1 MAELPRMHL
10 ARAPLL
16 VCAVSLASGI
26 LIGHFLHADSS
37 PFRIIVA
44 VFMALPLSLAA
55 VFVRR
60 QKHGAATL
68 FVIVTFLLSGTL
80 LSLIETRQLDPPR
93 IKRMFDDNVLA
104 ANEPVELTAVV
115 EGPVQSAPDGLYL
128 TMRTESLLVRGT
140 ERVATGDVLLLA
152 HLAGPEVRNEYERLE
167 LRHGARLRVMTTLD
181 RDEDYRNPGV
191 MPFTEYLDRKG
202 YDATGVIKSPLLLE
216 RLDDAPVFLP
226 LAWLYGWREQ
236 LEAEFDQRFS
246 PETAGVLDAVLL
258 GNRYKISRT
267 VADRFRAG
275 GTFHV
280 LVIAGLH
287 ISFIAGIVFLLMRRI
302 TRNRIVQFA
311 CAIVFLFAY
320 SIMVGAQEPVMRA
333 ALVFSL
339 GIFAPLVWRR
349 ANSLNVIA
357 GAALALLVWRPNDLF
372 DPSFQL
378 TFLSVISIVTMAV
391 PILNRMQAVGSWR
404 PTHETPYPP
413 ICPSW
418 FRKLSESLFWSER
431 GWKAEMAQSNVRYKL
446 FKTRIAEKLERW
458 RVQRILRFA
467 VSAIVVSVS
476 VQLGM
481 LPALIIYFHR
491 VSSASLFLNI
501 FVGMTMAAIVF
512 LAVLAVAV
520 VQLNSSLATPLVWM
534 AEKLE
539 RLMVHAVDPFSRFGV
554 AAMRLPHYRGW
565 LAAVYVLYFVALTVL
580 IVEFAGWNPLR
591 PDLIV
596 RNPRRI
602 IGRSLVS
609 KVALGFA
616 ILLAIVLAHPLSA
629 VRADG
634 ILHIDFLDVG
644 QGDSALITTPDGTTL
659 LIDGGGRPNIDW
671 NAANDAEPAFER
683 DTGSIGERVVSEYL
697 WARGLDR
704 VDYVLPTHAD
714 ADHIDGLNDVARNF
728 KVRGAIVAR
737 TPADDSEYSRFAAT
751 MKEAGV
757 PIERVGSGDVLRFGE
772 VAAEVLWPPSSADAT
787 APYQNNDGL
796 VLRVRYRD
804 KTFLFLADIEK
815 EAEAAL
821 LKSAADLHVDVVKVA
836 HHGSHTSSIQPL
848 VNATQ
853 PSLAIISVG
862 RTSIFGH
869 PHKEVVERWRAIGAQ
884 VMTTGEKG
892 TISVVTE
899 GKKLSVST
907 YVNR

>member
-16 VCAVSLASGI
+16 VCAASLASG
-26 LIGHFLHADSS
+26 LLAGHFINADSS
-37 PFRIIVA
+37 QFQIIIAVVVA
-44 VFMALPLSLAA
+44 LLLFLAI

-60 QKHGAATL
+60 QKHGVSTL
-68 FVIVTFLLSGTL
+68 LVVATFLLSGIL
-80 LSLIETRQLDPPR
+80 LAETRELDPGR
-93 IKRMFDDNVLA
+93 IKRMFDDNALA
-104 ANEPVELTAVV
+104 VNEPVELTAVV
-115 EGPVQSAPDGLYL
+115 EGPVQSAPNGLYL
-128 TMRTESLLVRGT
+128 TVRTESLRVRGS
-140 ERVATGDVLLLA
+140 ERSAAGDVLLLA
-152 HLAGPEVRNEYERLE
+152 HVSSPEVRNEYEHLE

-191 MPFTEYLDRKG
+191 LPFTEYLDRKG
-202 YDATGVIKSPLLLE
+202 YDATGVIKSPLLVE
-216 RLDDAPVFLP
+216 RLDEAPVFLP
-226 LAWLYGWREQ
+226 LAWLYEWREQ
-236 LEAEFDQRFS
+236 LEAQFDQRFS

-258 GNRYKISRT
+258 GNRYKISRS

-287 ISFIAGIVFLLMRRI
+287 ISFIAGIIFLLMRRI
-302 TRNRIVQFA
+302 TRIKAVQFA
-311 CAIVFLFAY
+311 GAVTFLIAY
-320 SIMVGAQEPVMRA
+320 SVMVGAQLPVMRA

-378 TFLSVISIVTMAV
+378 TFLSVISIVAIAV
-391 PILNRMQAVGSWR
+391 PILTKMQAVGSWR

-413 ICPSW
+413 IGPAW
-418 FRKLSESLFWSER
+418 FRKLSEALFWSESA
-431 GWKAEMAQSNVRYKL
+431 WKVEMAQSNIRYKL
-446 FKTRIAEKLERW
+446 FKTRIAVKLEQW
-458 RVQRILRFA
+458 RLQRMLRFA
-467 VSAIVVSVS
+467 VSAIVVSAS

-491 VSSASLFLNI
+491 VSFASLFLNI
-501 FVGMTMAAIVF
+501 FVGVLMAAIAF
-512 LAVLAVAV
+512 LALVAV
-520 VQLNSSLATPLVWM
+520 ILAQLNSSVATPFAWI

-539 RLMVHAVDPFSRFGV
+539 WLMVHAVDPFNRFGV

-565 LAAVYVLYFVALTVL
+565 LAAVYALYFVALAVV
-580 IVEFAGWNPLR
+580 IVGFAGWHPLR
-591 PDLIV
+591 SEVIV
-596 RNPRRI
+596 RNSHRI
-602 IGRSLVS
+602 ISRRVIA
-609 KVALGFA
+609 KAALAFA
-616 ILLAIVLAHPLSA
+616 VLLAAVLFHPLSGA
-629 VRADG
+629 RADG
-634 ILHIDFLDVG
+634 LLHIDFLDVG

-671 NAANDAEPAFER
+671 NASDDAEPAFER

-697 WARGLDR
+697 WSLGSDR
-704 VDYVLPTHAD
+704 VDYILPTHAD

-737 TPADDSEYSRFAAT
+737 TPPDDSEYSRFAAT
-751 MKEAGV
+751 MKEVGV
-757 PIERVGSGDVLRFGE
+757 PIERVGAGDVLRFGE
-772 VAAEVLWPPSSADAT
+772 VAAEVLWPPPSADAT
-787 APYQNNDGL
+787 KPYRNNDGL
-796 VLRVRYRD
+796 VLRIRYRD

-821 LKSAADLHVDVVKVA
+821 LKSAADLHTDVVKVA
-836 HHGSHTSSIQPL
+836 HHGSRTSSIQPL

-869 PHKEVVERWRAIGAQ
+869 PHKEIVERWRAIGAQ

-892 TISVVTE
+892 TISVVTD
-899 GKKLSVST
+899 GKNLTVST
-907 YVNR
+907 FVNR

>member
-1 MAELPRMHL
+1 MHL

-16 VCAVSLASGI
+16 VCAASLASGL
-26 LIGHFLHADSS
+26 LIGHFLNADSS
-37 PFRIIVA
+37 QFRIVLAVGSALLLLLAIVL
-44 VFMALPLSLAA
+44 VLRQ
-55 VFVRR
+55 RR
-60 QKHGAATL
+60 VAATL
-68 FVIVTFLLSGTL
+68 LVVAMFLLSGIS
-80 LSLIETRQLDPPR
+80 LSLNDAQRADPSR
-93 IKRMFDDNVLA
+93 IRKMFDDNTLA
-104 ANEPVELTAVV
+104 VNEPVELTAVV

-128 TMRTESLLVRGT
+128 TVRTESLRVRGS
-140 ERVATGDVLLLA
+140 ERAAAGDVLLLA
-152 HLAGPEVRNEYERLE
+152 HVANPAARNEYQQLE
-167 LRHGARLRVMTTLD
+167 LRHGARLRVVTTLD

-191 MPFTEYLDRKG
+191 LPFTEYLDRKG

-226 LAWLYGWREQ
+226 LAWLYEWREQ
-236 LEAEFDQRFS
+236 LETQFDKRFT

-258 GNRYKISRT
+258 GNRYKISRS

-287 ISFIAGIVFLLMRRI
+287 ISFIAGLVFLLMRRI
-302 TRNRIVQFA
+302 TRHRVVQFI
-311 CAIVFLFAY
+311 CAATFLFAF
-320 SIMVGAQEPVMRA
+320 SIMVGAQPPVLRA

-378 TFLSVISIVTMAV
+378 TFLSVISIVAIAV
-391 PILNRMQAVGSWR
+391 PILTRMQAVGSWR

-413 ICPSW
+413 ICPAW
-418 FRKLSESLFWSER
+418 FRKLSEALFWSER
-431 GWKAEMAQSNVRYKL
+431 AWKAEMAQSNIRYRL
-446 FKTRIAEKLERW
+446 FKTRGAAKLEQW
-458 RVQRILRFA
+458 RLQRILRFA
-467 VSAIVVSVS
+467 VSAIVVSAS

-491 VSSASLFLNI
+491 LSFASLLLNI
-501 FVGMTMAAIVF
+501 LVGMTMAVIAF
-512 LAVLAVAV
+512 LALLAVILA
-520 VQLNSSLATPLVWM
+520 QLNSSMATPLVWI

-539 RLMVHAVDPFSRFGV
+539 WLMVHAVDPFNRLGV

-565 LAAVYVLYFVALTVL
+565 LAAVYALYFIALAVV
-580 IVEFAGWNPLR
+580 IIGFAGWNPLR
-591 PDLIV
+591 SESIV
-596 RNPRRI
+596 RNPYRI
-602 IGRSLVS
+602 ISRRLAA
-609 KVALGFA
+609 KAALA
-616 ILLAIVLAHPLSA
+616 LSVLLPVVLIHPFSGA
-629 VRADG
+629 RADG
-634 ILHIDFLDVG
+634 VLHVDFLDVG

-671 NAANDAEPAFER
+671 NAADDAEPAFER

-697 WARGLDR
+697 WSLGMDH
-704 VDYVLPTHAD
+704 VDYILPTHAD

-757 PIERVGSGDVLRFGE
+757 PIERIGGGDVLRFGE
-772 VAAEVLWPPSSADAT
+772 VAAEVLWPPPLADAN
-787 APYQNNDGL
+787 APYRNNDGL
-796 VLRVRYRD
+796 VLRIRYRD

-821 LKSAADLHVDVVKVA
+821 LKSAADLHTDVVKVA
-836 HHGSHTSSIQPL
+836 HHGSRTSSIQPL

-869 PHKEVVERWRAIGAQ
+869 PHKEVVERWRAIGAR
-884 VMTTGEKG
+884 VMTTGETG
-892 TISVVTE
+892 TISVVTD
-899 GKKLSVST
+899 GKNLSVST
-907 YVNR
+907 FVNR